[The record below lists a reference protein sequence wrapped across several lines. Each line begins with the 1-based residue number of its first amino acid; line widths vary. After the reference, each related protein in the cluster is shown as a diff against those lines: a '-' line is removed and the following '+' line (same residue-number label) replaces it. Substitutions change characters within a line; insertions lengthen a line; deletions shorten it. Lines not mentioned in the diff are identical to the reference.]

1 MLKACLVVWLC
12 IRLQLLY
19 YVERLS
25 LLLTGDRKGALK
37 QQEGHSQ
44 SQLQLKTS
52 VSTTTTTQDSSEHTQ
67 CSETPPTF
75 TSEVTSAAEMDNG
88 RVLHEAFEEVARAPP
103 TRRVAGGNDGESE
116 LEISQRTWSAYE
128 SLPRGLTR
136 FREGAE
142 FREEGPAHLLTSPDD
157 IGIDNDAYCSS
168 QELLSLRRPQE
179 PPATGHTP
187 QLRLLPAPHG
197 RFSTVSTASSG
208 SGYVISSLHSPA
220 APHSPR
226 ERDRTSCYSPAAPH
240 SPRERDRTSC
250 YSTGSDGYVINSLE
264 WANGRVVAPLKPV
277 LPRIAENS
285 LPSEYLQILP
295 SL

>member
-1 MLKACLVVWLC
+1 MVVWLC

-37 QQEGHSQ
+37 QQEGHPQ

-52 VSTTTTTQDSSEHTQ
+52 VSTTTTTQDSSEHAES
-67 CSETPPTF
+67 SETPPTF
-75 TSEVTSAAEMDNG
+75 TSEVTTTAEMDNG
-88 RVLHEAFEEVARAPP
+88 RVLHEAVARAPP

-128 SLPRGLTR
+128 SLPRGLTG

-142 FREEGPAHLLTSPDD
+142 FREQGPAHLPTSPDD
-157 IGIDNDAYCSS
+157 IGILDNDAYCSS
-168 QELLSLRRPQE
+168 PQELLSLRRPQE

-226 ERDRTSCYSPAAPH
+226 ERDRTSCYS
-240 SPRERDRTSC
+240 
-250 YSTGSDGYVINSLE
+250 TGSDGYVINSLE

>member
-1 MLKACLVVWLC
+1 MVVWLC

-37 QQEGHSQ
+37 QQEGHPQ

-52 VSTTTTTQDSSEHTQ
+52 VSTTTTTQDSSEHAES
-67 CSETPPTF
+67 SETPPTF
-75 TSEVTSAAEMDNG
+75 TSEMDNG
-88 RVLHEAFEEVARAPP
+88 RVLHEAVARAPP

-142 FREEGPAHLLTSPDD
+142 FREQGPAHLPND
-157 IGIDNDAYCSS
+157 IGILDNDAYCSS
-168 QELLSLRRPQE
+168 PQELLSLRRPQE

-226 ERDRTSCYSPAAPH
+226 ERDRTSCYS
-240 SPRERDRTSC
+240 
-250 YSTGSDGYVINSLE
+250 TGSDGYVINSLE